1 MTLSV
6 RPSMPDE
13 RAIGARIG
21 RYVVRGVLGS
31 GGCAVVYDAE
41 HRATGRRVAL
51 KTLRSELVGSD
62 VMQARFRR
70 EVRVLGGLRAPNL
83 VDAIDAGTLDDG
95 SPYLVLE
102 RLEGPTLD
110 AILQHGPLEPA
121 AAIEVVRGA
130 LEALA
135 ALHAEGIVHRD
146 LKPDNIVVHRSA
158 TGPVVKLLDLGVCAF
173 SDDLT
178 LVEPGNRQGR
188 LTSAGLW
195 VGTPCYMAPEQVDG
209 RTVDARTDVYA
220 AGVVLYECL
229 TGRTPFEAS
238 TTLEVVT
245 AVLRRPVLPVH
256 VVRPSCPASLDTLVL
271 RALARK
277 MDARPQ
283 SARALSQ
290 ALADIAVEHGLAQGA
305 AALALLPDVN
315 TLPIPLRRRTAKDSN
330 DSDAPTIDGHAAG
343 EVSAGRARAAPS
355 TWLRKRGRP
364 IIGWLILAATML
376 GAAILIGAHTAKPG
390 PRPLLIAP
398 TLDVQSVS
406 LLPPTPLRV
415 GSPVA
420 LLHPTDSLAHEGTT
434 MTPTLGNSAALNGT
448 SDGAAPTVA
457 ATVGG
462 NTPSRGARRG
472 PTRAQLAT
480 PTGGG
485 PRIPLEP
492 APNVPPMSD
501 PPIPEVPQV
510 PVSDPPVPG
519 APNAPVIDPSQPS
532 QPPVLPPN
540 PPAPPAEAPH
550 IPGNPFGDPVGDPM
564 RDPVVTDPIADPV
577 GDPPPAKATG
587 HNATYVAE

>member
-1 MTLSV
+1 
-6 RPSMPDE
+6 MPDE

-70 EVRVLGGLRAPNL
+70 EVRVLGRMRAPNL

-146 LKPDNIVVHRSA
+146 LKPDNIVVHRGA

-173 SDDLT
+173 SEDLT
-178 LVEPGNRQGR
+178 IVEPGSQQGR

-229 TGRTPFEAS
+229 TGRTPFES
-238 TTLEVVT
+238 NTTLEVVT
-245 AVLRRPVLPVH
+245 AVLRRPVLPIK
-256 VVRPSCPASLDTLVL
+256 VVRPSCPASLDSLVL

-277 MDARPQ
+277 MGARPQ
-283 SARALSQ
+283 SAHVLSQ
-290 ALADIAVEHGLAQGA
+290 SLADIAEEHGLARGA
-305 AALALLPDVN
+305 AALALMHDVDER
-315 TLPIPLRRRTAKDSN
+315 LIPLSRRAAKDSSAATN
-330 DSDAPTIDGHAAG
+330 KGHPAG
-343 EVSAGRARAAPS
+343 EGFPGGARPAPS
-355 TWLRKRGRP
+355 TRLPKRRRP
-364 IIGWLILAATML
+364 MIGWLVFAATML
-376 GAAILIGAHTAKPG
+376 GAAALVGAHTTRPG
-390 PRPLLIAP
+390 PRLIAP
-398 TLDVQSVS
+398 TIDAQRV
-406 LLPPTPLRV
+406 PV
-415 GSPVA
+415 GSSVA
-420 LLHPTDSLAHEGTT
+420 LLNPTESPAQEPTT
-434 MTPTLGNSAALNGT
+434 MLTTLGNSDDSTAT
-448 SDGAAPTVA
+448 SDGGAPTVGPIVA
-457 ATVGG
+457 ADTR
-462 NTPSRGARRG
+462 SRSARRA
-472 PTRAQLAT
+472 PTRAQLAD
-480 PTGGG
+480 PTFDG
-485 PRIPLEP
+485 PRVPLEP
-492 APNVPPMSD
+492 PMAPPPS
-501 PPIPEVPQV
+501 
-510 PVSDPPVPG
+510 
-519 APNAPVIDPSQPS
+519 APS

-540 PPAPPAEAPH
+540 PPAPPAEDPR
-550 IPGNPFGDPVGDPM
+550 IPGNPFGDPIADPIGDP
-564 RDPVVTDPIADPV
+564 PSDPIADPI

-587 HNATYVAE
+587 RDATCAAD